1 MTAEPIY
8 KINSFISHG
17 DAYKTLTQTQFR
29 DCSIA
34 RESFENGKEA
44 YAAHNYTKAIESYT
58 RTIESLTSNLS
69 MVLMHRAAA
78 FEMKNKYDLAF
89 LDGQRAINNINIT
102 NIANDSDN
110 ISSVR
115 DAYVTTSNVLIHKNQ
130 LKEAASKYQQA
141 LEIIP
146 STSTHHL
153 ELVQRHRQVTIEIQN
168 RNIWLIQYL
177 PHEVISRIISF
188 LSFSERGQ
196 LALTCRFWC
205 NFILDQY
212 SDMWRT
218 IDPMDPKFPTQL
230 TSIQRSLRSVVPHRV
245 GKVKLY
251 LENKRNATTRRDAQ
265 NSYNNVEMLTND
277 DDYNKQCNVEYRS
290 KMIFSTIFERN
301 WNSIPKFEFVNPN
314 KQQVCDILRLN
325 SRSVKY
331 LKFINNID
339 NGYHEEALIDAVQ
352 VCSGL
357 VSVTSQMNKPAPSI
371 LCILYKLPASNLCLT
386 TLELLCEMTTHSF
399 AQLLRNTPSL
409 TNLLLDAN
417 KMRQYAE
424 TLNIIITHCPALNTL
439 SYKTQNLPDYSHLT
453 TYTAYPPIGQA
464 ASASST
470 KGLKMLDF
478 SILYHGTETDHEAND
493 QALETLF
500 KNSRDSLDYL
510 KIGLREASIANCRS
524 LSSLVQ
530 FGMPHL
536 RQLLIDIP
544 EFQVQHF
551 GSRQLAKLILGCPSL
566 EMVNIWRGCG
576 IWHDR
581 VLYALATLRNLDSLI
596 ISAEHVEL
604 FCYGPN
610 DRREQYPD
618 YESVISN
625 RGMEALISGARS
637 MTKFSFYAG
646 DIDVYY
652 YPFMKELASIISAR
666 SNIHELN
673 IGFGEIT
680 NDQLVQILRRLK
692 GSQVRILKTDV
703 SEEIDDKVI
712 KVLAD
717 LSITVE
723 ELFIQDPFGDISK
736 SQLAQLLDQASYPF
750 NVKIKIRQNSY
761 MKGSKPDTTETIY
774 SQRRI
779 HSKIITATN
788 DEEDPYAKYAIQQYY
803 DEEELDD
810 LRCGVCGQ
818 ISAINYH

>member
-1 MTAEPIY
+1 MTAEPIS

-34 RESFENGKEA
+34 IESFENGKEA
-44 YAAHNYTKAIESYT
+44 YAAHNYNKAIESYT

-102 NIANDSDN
+102 NITNDSGN

-130 LKEAASKYQQA
+130 LKEAASKYKQA

-146 STSTHHL
+146 LTSTHHL
-153 ELVQRHRQVTIEIQN
+153 ELVQRHHQVTAEIEKRN
-168 RNIWLIQYL
+168 RWLIQYL
-177 PHEVISRIISF
+177 PREVVYRIVSF
-188 LSFSERGQ
+188 LSLSERGQ
-196 LALTCRFWC
+196 LALTCRFWY
-205 NFILDQY
+205 NFILGQY
-212 SDMWRT
+212 SDMWRI
-218 IDPMDPKFPTQL
+218 IDPMDPIFSTQL
-230 TSIQRSLRSVVPHRV
+230 TSIQRSLRSVVPDRV

-251 LENKRNATTRRDAQ
+251 LENKSNATQRVAQ
-265 NSYNNVEMLTND
+265 NSYNDVEMLTND
-277 DDYNKQCNVEYRS
+277 EDYNKQCNAEYWS

-314 KQQVCDILRLN
+314 KQQLCDVLKLN

-331 LKFINNID
+331 LKLINNID
-339 NGYHEEALIDAVQ
+339 NGYHEEALIDAAQ

-371 LCILYKLPASNLCLT
+371 LRIPYKLPPSNLCLT
-386 TLELLCEMTTHSF
+386 TLELLCDMTTHSF

-424 TLNIIITHCPALNTL
+424 TLNIITTHCPALNML
-439 SYKTQNLPDYSHLT
+439 SYKTQNLPNYSHLT
-453 TYTAYPPIGQA
+453 TYTAHPPIGQP
-464 ASASST
+464 ASTSST

-493 QALETLF
+493 QALKTLF
-500 KNSRDSLDYL
+500 TNSRDTLDYL
-510 KIGLREASIANCRS
+510 KIGLREASVANCRS
-524 LSSLVQ
+524 LSLLVQ

-544 EFQVQHF
+544 DFQVQHF
-551 GSRQLAKLILGCPSL
+551 GSRQLAKLILSCPSL

-581 VLYALATLRNLDSLI
+581 VLNALATLRNLDSLT
-596 ISAEHVEL
+596 ISAEHVDL

-610 DRREQYPD
+610 DQRGQFPD

-625 RGMEALISGARS
+625 RGMEALFNGARS

-646 DIDVYY
+646 DINVSY
-652 YPFMKELASIISAR
+652 YPFMKELASMVSAR

-680 NDQLVQILRRLK
+680 NDQLVRILNRLK
-692 GSQVRILKTDV
+692 GSQVRVLKTDV
-703 SEEIDDKVI
+703 SGEIDDKVI

-717 LSITVE
+717 LSITVK

-736 SQLAQLLDQASYPF
+736 SQLVRLLDQASYPF
-750 NVKIKIRQNSY
+750 NVKIKIRENSY
-761 MKGSKPDTTETIY
+761 MKGSKPGATETIY
-774 SQRRI
+774 SQHQT
-779 HSKIITATN
+779 HSKIITAAN
-788 DEEDPYAKYAIQQYY
+788 DKEDPYAKYAIQQYY
-803 DEEELDD
+803 DEEELGD